1 MVKLLIVDDD
11 ETIVALLEAFFKDQ
25 GYQVQKAYSGEE
37 VLEVI
42 KKSPPQLVFLDI
54 QMGEVSGIDIL
65 KKIRAVDPAIKVIM
79 LTAFSDEEKMAEAKK
94 YGASDYVVKPFDLEE
109 LNKEVVGKVHAQLY
123 EDLRKAYN
131 ELRETMMGV
140 VASFASVVQRLDP
153 HYTHEHI
160 ERVVTYAK
168 KVVNKL
174 AERGIGLGNISE
186 EMFLSGVL
194 LHDVGKIFT
203 PREILHKEGA
213 LNDEEWKIMRH
224 HPVDGA
230 EMLEKIGGLKEVA
243 RIIRYHQEKW
253 DGTGYPQGLKGEEI
267 PLGSRVAAVVD
278 TFDAIT
284 HNRPYRKGKGVK
296 EALEEL
302 RRCAGTQ
309 FDPMIVEL
317 MCEIWEKEP
326 K

>member
-11 ETIVALLEAFFKDQ
+11 ETIVALLAAFFQDQ
-25 GYQVQKAYSGEE
+25 GYQVQKAYSREE

-65 KKIRAVDPAIKVIM
+65 KQIRAVDPAIKVIM
-79 LTAFSDEEKMAEAKK
+79 VTALSDEDKMAEAKK
-94 YGASDYVVKPFDLEE
+94 YGASDYVTKPFDLEA

-123 EDLRKAYN
+123 EDLRNAYN

-160 ERVVTYAK
+160 ERVVAYAK
-168 KVVNKL
+168 KVVDKL
-174 AERGIGLGNISE
+174 AERGIGLGNTSE

-203 PREILHKEGA
+203 PREILHKKGG
-213 LNDEEWKIMRH
+213 LNDEEWKIMRR

-284 HNRPYRKGKGVK
+284 HNRPYRKEKSVK

-317 MCEIWEKEP
+317 MCEIWEKET
-326 K
+326 

>member
-1 MVKLLIVDDD
+1 MVRLLIVDDD
-11 ETIVALLEAFFKDQ
+11 ETIVGLLAAFFQNQ
-25 GYQVQKAYSGEE
+25 GYQVQKAFSGEE
-37 VLEVI
+37 ALEVI
-42 KKSPPQLVFLDI
+42 KKNPPQLVFLDI
-54 QMGEVSGIDIL
+54 QMGKVSGIDVL
-65 KKIRAVDPAIKVIM
+65 KQIRAVDPAMKVIM
-79 LTAFSDEEKMAEAKK
+79 VTAFSDETKMAEAKK
-94 YGASDYVVKPFDLEE
+94 YGASDYVTKPFDLEA

-131 ELRETMMGV
+131 HLRETMMGV
-140 VASFASVVQRLDP
+140 VASFASVVHKLDP
-153 HYTHEHI
+153 HYTSEHI
-160 ERVVTYAK
+160 QRVVAYAK
-168 KVVNKL
+168 KVVDKL
-174 AERGIGLGNISE
+174 AERGIGLGNITE

-203 PREILHKEGA
+203 PHEILHKQGS
-213 LNDEEWKIMRH
+213 LNEQEWEIIKC
-224 HPVDGA
+224 HPADGA
-230 EMLEKIGGLKEVA
+230 ELLEKIGGLKEVA
-243 RIIRYHQEKW
+243 RIVRYHQEKW

-284 HNRPYRKGKGVK
+284 HDRPYRKGKSVK

-317 MCEIWEKEP
+317 MCEVWEKET